1 MTTIKGTEFLT
12 IHASADETYELD
24 YGTPPKLSIVNNTD
38 ADICI
43 GYSPEFTDNADSS
56 TGQYIK
62 IRAGAA
68 GNNIRFSFG
77 KVYIKAGSSGGDI
90 GIVR

>member
-12 IHASADETYELD
+12 VHATAGEIYELD

-38 ADICI
+38 ADILI
-43 GYSPEFTDNADSS
+43 SYTPEFSDDTDSNISRHM
-56 TGQYIK
+56 K
-62 IRAGAA
+62 IPAGTA
-68 GNNIRFSFG
+68 GNNIRCSFG
-77 KVYIKAGSSGGDI
+77 KVYIKSEGSGDI